1 MSCLLIYAIARAPA
15 LPGPLKTW
23 SAGGSGNLPGALA
36 RSDRR
41 LAPTR
46 RIEDIRFRPRDS
58 DFGSGLWHALAWHIF
73 ARCGREGRVAA
84 RARWVSWITGG
95 PRFVVRR
102 KIGRHELAISA
113 TAGSSKSGPKSFRTR
128 FRIASAGLRLYIGR
142 VPNLANPTVFLSLVR
157 RLVPWTAG
165 LTIVLLLVGLYL
177 TFFVAPPD
185 YQQGE
190 SVKIM
195 YLHVPAAW
203 LALFTYVV
211 MSVAALGTLVWRHP
225 LADAAQKAAAPLG
238 AAFTFVCLA
247 TGSLWG
253 KPMWGTWWVWDAR
266 LTSVLVLFLIYLALI
281 ALWEAVEEPGRAARA
296 AAIMTLVGAVNLP
309 IIKYSVD
316 WWNTLHQPASVFRI
330 DGPAIAWSMLLPL
343 LVMAVAATLL
353 FVTLHMMAIRNEILR
368 RRLRR
373 LTILAAEHGD
383 AAVYAAGEPA
393 R

>member
-1 MSCLLIYAIARAPA
+1 
-15 LPGPLKTW
+15 LP
-23 SAGGSGNLPGALA
+23 LA
-36 RSDRR
+36 
-41 LAPTR
+41 
-46 RIEDIRFRPRDS
+46 
-58 DFGSGLWHALAWHIF
+58 
-73 ARCGREGRVAA
+73 
-84 RARWVSWITGG
+84 
-95 PRFVVRR
+95 
-102 KIGRHELAISA
+102 
-113 TAGSSKSGPKSFRTR
+113 
-128 FRIASAGLRLYIGR
+128 RLYIKS
-142 VPNLANPTVFLSLVR
+142 VPNIANPTIFLSIVR
-157 RLVPWTAG
+157 RLLPWTAG
-165 LTIVLLLVGLYL
+165 LSIILLIGGLYL

-203 LALFTYVV
+203 LSLFIYIV

-238 AAFTFVCLA
+238 AAFTFICLA

-281 ALWEAVEEPGRAARA
+281 ALWEAIEEPGRAARA

-309 IIKYSVD
+309 IIKFSVD

-330 DGPAIAWSMLLPL
+330 SGPEIATSMLMPL
-343 LVMAVAATLL
+343 LVMAFAATLL

-373 LTILAAEHGD
+373 LTMLAAEQSD
-383 AAVYAAGEPA
+383 APTYAAGEAA